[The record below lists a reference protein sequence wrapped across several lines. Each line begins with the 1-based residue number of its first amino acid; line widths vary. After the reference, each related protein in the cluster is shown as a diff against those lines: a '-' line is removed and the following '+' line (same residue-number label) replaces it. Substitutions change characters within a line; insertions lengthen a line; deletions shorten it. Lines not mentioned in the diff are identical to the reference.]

1 MSPFHSTS
9 IRGVATDH
17 SKQTKHPAE
26 LGERT
31 EKAEDKGLEAV
42 EMAQRED
49 LSLDFRT
56 HVKATAHGKS
66 LSSQC
71 WEVTGRSLG
80 GSLAGQWN
88 L

>member
-1 MSPFHSTS
+1 M
-9 IRGVATDH
+9 DH

-49 LSLDFRT
+49 LSLDFQDPR
-56 HVKATAHGKS
+56 KS
-66 LSSQC
+66 H
-71 WEVTGRSLG
+71 R
-80 GSLAGQWN
+80 A
-88 L
+88 